1 MKRGNRVE
9 LIDIIVLA
17 VIQGITEFLPISSS
31 GHLALWPLLTGRAD
45 QGAVMDVAV
54 HVGTLVAVCA
64 FFRIEF
70 ARLLVG
76 AGHVVTGRFG
86 SAEAKL
92 ALLIAVATVPAVIAG
107 LALKLADAQAALRA
121 LEVIGWAT
129 LIGAGLLWW
138 ADRTA
143 PTRGEAEGWSLRD
156 AIVMGLA
163 QALALIP
170 GTSRSGITMTMARW
184 LGFDRIQAAR
194 LALLMSIPVILAA
207 GSLETLGVFRD
218 GDFRLGA
225 ELLLG
230 AGLSCVAA
238 WLALSVMMR
247 MFAATWTMLPFVIY
261 RAALGIVLLALAYG

>member
-1 MKRGNRVE
+1 
-9 LIDIIVLA
+9 
-17 VIQGITEFLPISSS
+17 
-31 GHLALWPLLTGRAD
+31 
-45 QGAVMDVAV
+45 MDVAV
-54 HVGTLVAVCA
+54 HVGTLVAVCG

-70 ARLLVG
+70 GQLLVG

-107 LALKLADAQAALRA
+107 LALKLADAQSALRA

-138 ADRTA
+138 ADRTVA
-143 PTRGEAEGWSLRD
+143 TRGEAEGWSLRD
-156 AIVMGLA
+156 AILMGLA

-170 GTSRSGITMTMARW
+170 GTSRSGITMTMARF
-184 LGFDRIQAAR
+184 LGFDRLQAAR

-207 GSLETLGVFRD
+207 GSLETVGVIRD

-230 AGLSCVAA
+230 AGLSCIAA
-238 WLALSVMMR
+238 WLALAIMMR

-261 RAALGIVLLALAYG
+261 RAALGIALLWIVYA

>member
-1 MKRGNRVE
+1 ME
-9 LIDIIVLA
+9 LLDIIVLA
-17 VIQGITEFLPISSS
+17 VIQGITEFLPVSSS
-31 GHLALWPLLTGRAD
+31 GHLALWPLLTGRPD

-54 HVGTLVAVCA
+54 HVGTLVAVCG
-64 FFRIEF
+64 FFRAEF
-70 ARLLVG
+70 KQLLVG
-76 AGHVVTGRFG
+76 TGHIATGRFLTV
-86 SAEAKL
+86 EAKL

-107 LALKLADAQAALRA
+107 LALKLSDAQAALRA

-129 LIGAGLLWW
+129 LVGAALLWW

-143 PTRGEAEGWSLRD
+143 TTRGEAEGWNLRD
-156 AIVMGLA
+156 AILMGLA

-170 GTSRSGITMTMARW
+170 GTSRSGITMTMARI
-184 LGFDRIQAAR
+184 LGFDRVQAAR

-207 GSLETLGVFRD
+207 GSLETLGVIRD

-230 AGLSCVAA
+230 TGLSCIAA

-261 RAALGIVLLALAYG
+261 RAALGVVLLALAYG

>member
-1 MKRGNRVE
+1 MKERGHSLSVR
-9 LIDIIVLA
+9 
-17 VIQGITEFLPISSS
+17 S
-31 GHLALWPLLTGRAD
+31 GG
-45 QGAVMDVAV
+45 
-54 HVGTLVAVCA
+54 VCA
-64 FFRIEF
+64 CVCYSR
-70 ARLLVG
+70 
-76 AGHVVTGRFG
+76 
-86 SAEAKL
+86 
-92 ALLIAVATVPAVIAG
+92 
-107 LALKLADAQAALRA
+107 
-121 LEVIGWAT
+121 AT

-230 AGLSCVAA
+230 AGLSCAAA

-261 RAALGIVLLALAYG
+261 RAVLGFVLLVLAYG